1 MPSYLYRVARAD
13 GTTIEGRAEGEDEQ
27 TVRTEL
33 EKQGL
38 LVFHLRSLDAWGM
51 WPALVG
57 SGLKGK
63 RGIPLQ
69 EFLVFNQEFLTL
81 VKAGL
86 PILKIWDLLIERAR
100 RPTFQAVLRAARQD
114 IRGGTAVSEAL
125 ARHPL
130 YFPELYIASLKAGE
144 QAGNPPGVLQRHFGH
159 LQLVLGLR
167 PEMAE
172 AVVHP

>member
-69 EFLVFNQEFLTL
+69 EFLVFNQEFLAL

-100 RPTFQAVLRAARQD
+100 RPAFQVVLRAARQD
-114 IRGGTAVSEAL
+114 IRGGAAPSGAPTPP
-125 ARHPL
+125 PL
-130 YFPELYIASLKAGE
+130 FFPELYISSLKTRRQGWDLE
-144 QAGNPPGVLQRHFGH
+144 SESTTLNS
-159 LQLVLGLR
+159 
-167 PEMAE
+167 
-172 AVVHP
+172 

>member
-1 MPSYLYRVARAD
+1 MPSYFYRVARAD

-69 EFLVFNQEFLTL
+69 EFLVFNQEFLAL

-86 PILKIWDLLIERAR
+86 PILRIFDLLIERAR
-100 RPTFQAVLRAARQD
+100 RPAFQAVLRAARQD
-114 IRGGTAVSEAL
+114 IRGGTGVSEAL
-125 ARHPL
+125 AVQPL
-130 YFPELYIASLKAGE
+130 FFPELYTASLKARE
-144 QAGNPPGVLQRHFGH
+144 PAGNLPEVLQSYITYI
-159 LQLVLGLR
+159 QLVLGLR
-167 PEMAE
+167 L
-172 AVVHP
+172 

>member
-69 EFLVFNQEFLTL
+69 EFLVFNQERSEEHTSELQSPCNL
-81 VKAGL
+81 VCRL
-86 PILKIWDLLIERAR
+86 LLK
-100 RPTFQAVLRAARQD
+100 
-114 IRGGTAVSEAL
+114 
-125 ARHPL
+125 
-130 YFPELYIASLKAGE
+130 
-144 QAGNPPGVLQRHFGH
+144 
-159 LQLVLGLR
+159 
-167 PEMAE
+167 
-172 AVVHP
+172 

>member
-69 EFLVFNQEFLTL
+69 EFLVFNQEFLAL
-81 VKAGL
+81 VNAGL

-100 RPTFQAVLRAARQD
+100 RPAFQAVLRAARQD
-114 IRGGTAVSEAL
+114 IRGGTAVSEAPP
-125 ARHPL
+125 RPPL
-130 YFPELYIASLKAGE
+130 FFPEVFNCPPKAGGQGGE
-144 QAGNPPGVLQRHFGH
+144 PPGVVQRHFGYF
-159 LQLVLGLR
+159 
-167 PEMAE
+167 
-172 AVVHP
+172 

>member
-1 MPSYLYRVARAD
+1 MPSYFYRVARAD

-27 TVRTEL
+27 TVRAEL
-33 EKQGL
+33 EEQGL

-69 EFLVFNQEFLTL
+69 EFLVFNQEFLAL

-100 RPTFQAVLRAARQD
+100 RPAFQAVLRAARQD

-125 ARHPL
+125 TRHPL
-130 YFPELYIASLKAGE
+130 FFPEAYIASLKAGE
-144 QAGNPPGVLQRHFGH
+144 PAGDTPGVPEAH
-159 LQLVLGLR
+159 LAYLTLEVGL
-167 PEMAE
+167 
-172 AVVHP
+172 

>member
-1 MPSYLYRVARAD
+1 MPSYLYRMARAD

-69 EFLVFNQEFLTL
+69 EFLVFNQEFLAL

-100 RPTFQAVLRAARQD
+100 RPAFQAVLRAARQD
-114 IRGGTAVSEAL
+114 IQDRLKRGEIGRAHV
-125 ARHPL
+125 
-130 YFPELYIASLKAGE
+130 
-144 QAGNPPGVLQRHFGH
+144 
-159 LQLVLGLR
+159 
-167 PEMAE
+167 
-172 AVVHP
+172 

>member
-38 LVFHLRSLDAWGM
+38 LVFHLRSLDAWGK

-57 SGLKGK
+57 SGLRVK

-69 EFLVFNQEFLTL
+69 EFLVFNQEFLAL

-100 RPTFQAVLRAARQD
+100 RPAFQAVLRAARQD
-114 IRGGTAVSEAL
+114 IRGGAAL
-125 ARHPL
+125 VGGLPRHPL
-130 YFPELYIASLKAGE
+130 FFPPLYIASLKARRH
-144 QAGNPPGVLQRHFGH
+144 AGKLPEVLQR
-159 LQLVLGLR
+159 LIASLKLVVGLG
-167 PEMAE
+167 
-172 AVVHP
+172 

>member
-38 LVFHLRSLDAWGM
+38 LVFHLRSLDAWGK

-57 SGLKGK
+57 SGLRVK

-69 EFLVFNQEFLTL
+69 EFLVFNQEFLAL

-86 PILKIWDLLIERAR
+86 PILKVWDLLIERTR
-100 RPTFQAVLRAARQD
+100 RPAFQAALRTVRQD
-114 IRGGTAVSEAL
+114 IRGGASMGDAL
-125 ARHPL
+125 SRHSVFFPDL
-130 YFPELYIASLKAGE
+130 YVASVRAGE
-144 QAGNPPGVLQRHFGH
+144 QTGNL
-159 LQLVLGLR
+159 
-167 PEMAE
+167 PE
-172 AVVHP
+172 V

>member
-69 EFLVFNQEFLTL
+69 EFLVFNQEFLAL
-81 VKAGL
+81 VKGGL
-86 PILKIWDLLIERAR
+86 PILKIWDLLIERAS
-100 RPTFQAVLRAARQD
+100 RPPVHPVLRAAHHH
-114 IRGGTAVSEAL
+114 IRGGPLPSGVL
-125 ARHPL
+125 APHPL
-130 YFPELYIASLKAGE
+130 F
-144 QAGNPPGVLQRHFGH
+144 F
-159 LQLVLGLR
+159 
-167 PEMAE
+167 
-172 AVVHP
+172 

>member
-69 EFLVFNQEFLTL
+69 EFLVFNQEFLAL

-100 RPTFQAVLRAARQD
+100 RPAFQAVLRAARQD
-114 IRGGTAVSEAL
+114 IRGGTAVSGAL
-125 ARHPL
+125 TRHPPF
-130 YFPELYIASLKAGE
+130 FPGFFISSPKTRE
-144 QAGNPPGVLQRHFGH
+144 QAWNLPEGGEPSMSYSK
-159 LQLVLGLR
+159 LV
-167 PEMAE
+167 
-172 AVVHP
+172 

>member
-69 EFLVFNQEFLTL
+69 EFLVFNQEFLAL

-100 RPTFQAVLRAARQD
+100 RPAFQVVLRAARQD
-114 IRGGTAVSEAL
+114 IRGGA
-125 ARHPL
+125 ARSAGLPLHPR
-130 YFPELYIASLKAGE
+130 FFTRVDIARPQTSE
-144 QAGNPPGVLQRHFGH
+144 QAWY
-159 LQLVLGLR
+159 
-167 PEMAE
+167 
-172 AVVHP
+172 